1 MKIPV
6 LCIFVLILFS
16 CSKDKVTEALPKPV
30 ACDSARFTFDQ
41 DILPILNA
49 NCNFHDCHATAG
61 QGAYD
66 FTKYEVI
73 ADRVRAGV
81 VEYRIELPLG
91 DPQHMPMGYPLSLC
105 DYYHLKLWIMQGYP
119 KN

>member
-1 MKIPV
+1 ME
-6 LCIFVLILFS
+6 S
-16 CSKDKVTEALPKPV
+16 LPKPA
-30 ACDSARFTFDQ
+30 ACDSARFTFDR

-66 FTKYEVI
+66 FTKYAVI

-81 VEYRIELPLG
+81 VEYRIELPES
-91 DPQHMPMGYPLSLC
+91 DPQHMPMKFNLSLC
-105 DYYHLKLWIMQGYP
+105 DYYRLKLWIQQGYP